1 VEDYRININ
10 YAKALFLVASDTGQ
24 LDAVCE
30 DMRMVNQVCAENH
43 LLVTV
48 FANPVIREDKKFA
61 IVKDIFEDKISKVS
75 MLFLRF
81 VVRKRRSVNLKGI
94 SNAFIE
100 LYRNYKGIVLS
111 HFVSATEPDDSTKN
125 AVEKVVGDYTHKKVE
140 LTTQVDPSIIGGFS
154 VSFDG
159 NMYDARISS
168 QIANL
173 RKEFS
178 KNVYESKL

>member
-1 VEDYRININ
+1 MEGYRININ
-10 YAKALFLVASDTGQ
+10 YAKALFLVASDMAQ
-24 LDAVCE
+24 LDAVCD
-30 DMRMVNQVCAENH
+30 DMRLVNRVCAENH

-48 FANPVIREDKKFA
+48 FANPVIPEAKKNA
-61 IVKDIFEDKISKVS
+61 IVRELFEEKITKIT
-75 MLFLRF
+75 MLFLQF

-94 SNAFIE
+94 SNAYIE
-100 LYRNYKGIVLS
+100 LYRKEKGIVLS
-111 HFVSATEPDDSTKN
+111 HFVTAIEADEEARE
-125 AVEKVVGDYTHKKVE
+125 AVEKVVGDYTHKSVE
-140 LTTQVDPSIIGGFS
+140 LTTDVDPSIIGGFS

-168 QIANL
+168 QIAKL

>member
-1 VEDYRININ
+1 MEGYRININ
-10 YAKALFLVASDTGQ
+10 YAKALFLVTRDMDQ
-24 LDAVCE
+24 LEAACV
-30 DMRMVNQVCAENH
+30 DMRLVNKVCAENH

-48 FANPVIREDKKFA
+48 FANPVIPEHKKIS
-61 IVKDIFEDKISKVS
+61 IVKELFEERVSKVT
-75 MLFLRF
+75 MLFLVF

-111 HFVSATEPDDSTKN
+111 HLVTATDADLATCEAIEQVVSRHTNKS
-125 AVEKVVGDYTHKKVE
+125 VE
-140 LTTQVDPSIIGGFS
+140 LTTEVDSTAIGGFS
-154 VSFDG
+154 VTFDG
-159 NMYDARISS
+159 KMYDARLST
-168 QIANL
+168 QVAKL

>member
-1 VEDYRININ
+1 MEDYRININ
-10 YAKALFLVASDTGQ
+10 YAKALFLVARDMNQ
-24 LDAVCE
+24 LDAVCD
-30 DMRMVNQVCAENH
+30 DMRLVNAVCAENH

-48 FANPVIREDKKFA
+48 FANPVIPEGKKFA
-61 IVKDIFEDKISKVS
+61 IVKDLFEDKITKVS

-100 LYRNYKGIVLS
+100 LYRNEKGIVLS
-111 HFVSATEPDDSTKN
+111 HFVTASEPDDASKV
-125 AVEKVVGDYTHKKVE
+125 AVQKVVGDYTHKTVE

-168 QIANL
+168 QIAKL

>member
-1 VEDYRININ
+1 MEGYRININ
-10 YAKALFLVASDTGQ
+10 YAKALFLVAGDTSQ
-24 LDAVCE
+24 LDAVCD
-30 DMRMVNQVCAENH
+30 DMRLVNKVCAENH

-48 FANPVIREDKKFA
+48 FANPVIPEARKLA
-61 IVKDIFEDKISKVS
+61 IVNELFEDKISKVS

-81 VVRKRRSVNLKGI
+81 VVRKRRSVNLRGI

-100 LYRNYKGIVLS
+100 LYRAEKGIVLS
-111 HFVSATEPDDSTKN
+111 HLVTATEPDLATKDF
-125 AVEKVVGDYTHKKVE
+125 VEKVVGDYTRKAVE

-168 QIANL
+168 QIAKL